1 MDKKNNFSDDV
12 EKMRDFKELNKEE
25 FLQLY
30 SYITEEEYENTKMI
44 K

>member
-30 SYITEEEYENTKMI
+30 SYITEEEYENTKII

>member
-12 EKMRDFKELNKEE
+12 EKMRDFEELNKEE